1 MLQLVKMGASE
12 VDPHNSVAVAHVQ
25 LDLGDGEVSDY
36 GTVPIIQS
44 LGLTALPA
52 AASDNGDAAEGLLDE
67 SVGGLN
73 GAIVGARDVR
83 CADVAKGLG
92 PGGTA
97 LHSTGEDASKRSQV
111 RCLEDMLAILIG
123 NDTPIIID
131 RAAKR
136 ATVDLWGTRVEIS
149 QANGIVL
156 CDDTGTGMVS
166 IKGGV
171 VTISGTLTLAGGVS
185 MGGATA
191 QPLAINT
198 SLQVYLTAL
207 EVLLGTIA
215 AATVPATSAA
225 VVAFSAA
232 QAATKLTMGT
242 LTTKGQ

>member
-1 MLQLVKMGASE
+1 MQIVQLGAAE
-12 VDPHNSVAVAHVQ
+12 VDPDTNVPMAHVQ
-25 LDLGDGEVSDY
+25 LPLGDGEVSDY
-36 GTVPIIQS
+36 GNIPIMQC
-44 LGLTALPA
+44 LGVTSLPA
-52 AASDNGDAAEGLLDE
+52 PATDAGAAEGVIDE
-67 SVGGLN
+67 ELGGLN
-73 GAIVGARDVR
+73 GTMVGGRDPR
-83 CADVAKGLG
+83 SADVAKGLG

-97 LHSTGEDASKRSQV
+97 LHSTGADASKRSQV

-156 CDDTGTGMVS
+156 CDETGTGMVS
-166 IKGGV
+166 LKGGI
-171 VTISGTLTLAGGVS
+171 VTISGTLSLAGGVS
-185 MGGATA
+185 MGGAAA

-215 AATVPATSAA
+215 AATVPPTSAA
-225 VVAFSAA
+225 VVAFTAA
-232 QAATKLTMGT
+232 QVATKLTMGT